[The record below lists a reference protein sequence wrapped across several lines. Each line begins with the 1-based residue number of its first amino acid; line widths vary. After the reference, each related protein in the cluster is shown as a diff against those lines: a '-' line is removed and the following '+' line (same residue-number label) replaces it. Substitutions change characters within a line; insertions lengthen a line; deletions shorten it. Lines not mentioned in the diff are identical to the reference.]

1 MPSDARDGIVEGG
14 AGADVAR
21 QDVVAHG
28 VHDDFAA
35 AEGDAVLAL
44 VDLRHGGGAHGGESD
59 ELHDGG
65 HGVGGELSAA
75 SAGAGAG
82 VVLDI
87 EEVGIAEFAAGVGA
101 YGFEDVL
108 DGDVVPFEF
117 SRHDGAAIEHDA
129 GDVEAEQRHGGAGDG
144 FVAGDQGDDAVEHV
158 AALHELDGV
167 GDHLAADEGGLHALG
182 AHGDAVGDGDGVE
195 LHGGAAGG
203 ADAFLDFDRE
213 LAQVVVA
220 RHGLDPGIGH
230 ADDGFG
236 QIFVGEADGL
246 EHGSRGGAVSSL
258 SDGVALKFH
267 SGESSL
273 TAGEGERRRV
283 NQAF

>member
-1 MPSDARDGIVEGG
+1 MAAPGMVLSQATRATMPSNMWPRSMSSMESAITSRLTREAFMPSVPMVTPSEMAMVLNSMGVPPAARMPS
-14 AGADVAR
+14 
-21 QDVVAHG
+21 
-28 VHDDFAA
+28 
-35 AEGDAVLAL
+35 LT
-44 VDLRHGGGAHGGESD
+44 
-59 ELHDGG
+59 
-65 HGVGGELSAA
+65 
-75 SAGAGAG
+75 
-82 VVLDI
+82 
-87 EEVGIAEFAAGVGA
+87 
-101 YGFEDVL
+101 
-108 DGDVVPFEF
+108 
-117 SRHDGAAIEHDA
+117 
-129 GDVEAEQRHGGAGDG
+129 
-144 FVAGDQGDDAVEHV
+144 
-158 AALHELDGV
+158 
-167 GDHLAADEGGLHALG
+167 
-182 AHGDAVGDGDGVE
+182 
-195 LHGGAAGG
+195 
-203 ADAFLDFDRE
+203 FDRE